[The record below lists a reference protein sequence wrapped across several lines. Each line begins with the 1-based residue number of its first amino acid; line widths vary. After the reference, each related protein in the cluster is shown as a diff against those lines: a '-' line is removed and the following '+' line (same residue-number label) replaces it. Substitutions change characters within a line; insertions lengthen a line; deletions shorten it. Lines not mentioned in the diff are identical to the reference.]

1 MAGRAIVEEPEL
13 FSVAMINSGLLNPYR
28 FESAGAGTNNTE
40 EFGSIKNMDECN
52 ALIQMDSYMSIN
64 KKESFPAILTTVGLN
79 DIRVPP
85 WMSSKFVSQIRDYN
99 KSNKP
104 VLFEAISDGG
114 HFDSGSK
121 KDVHEKWGK
130 IFSFALWQTGHPDY
144 QLKE

>member
-1 MAGRAIVEEPEL
+1 
-13 FSVAMINSGLLNPYR
+13 
-28 FESAGAGTNNTE
+28 
-40 EFGSIKNMDECN
+40 
-52 ALIQMDSYMSIN
+52 
-64 KKESFPAILTTVGLN
+64 
-79 DIRVPP
+79 
-85 WMSSKFVSQIRDYN
+85 MSSKFVSQIRDYN